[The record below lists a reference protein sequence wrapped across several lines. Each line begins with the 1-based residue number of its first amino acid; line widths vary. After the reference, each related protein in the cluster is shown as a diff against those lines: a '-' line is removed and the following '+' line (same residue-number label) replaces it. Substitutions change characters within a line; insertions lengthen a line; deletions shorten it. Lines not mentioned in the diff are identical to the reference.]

1 MGIREPGTKPVY
13 AAAEAWVERALRSDD
28 SLFTPGSRIWTTEHL
43 DEVRQQF
50 LDSPDISSD
59 NVMTKLERQLRGA
72 SPQACQLMAEVM
84 YIHILVPSNM
94 KRATKQAQIEQIL
107 GWSPEAVSVPA
118 RLLAGL
124 DRGVA
129 NIGSAHN
136 HRPFYL
142 GCIIEFAAAWKRLR
156 PDERLHMLDDPWAFK
171 RLVMELNFESRLFD
185 FGNTAALQRLSL
197 LHLVYPDTF
206 EAIVSIDHKKRIAS
220 TFYEHVSE
228 PTSDL
233 DRDLQQIRGA
243 LEAEYGDWFSYYD
256 PAIRSKWDPPRSE
269 TPEPAPTPEPGTQAQ
284 PQEAPDK
291 LAEPSTLA
299 ELAEELC
306 LPLEFLED
314 IKRLLADKRQVIFQG
329 PPGTGKTFVAQK
341 LARCLAGT
349 SKRVSL
355 VQLHPSY
362 AYEDFV
368 QGYRPTLKKGKPT
381 FELRSGPLLAVAK
394 RARSEPDHKHF
405 LVIDE
410 INRGNV
416 AKVFGELY
424 FLLEYRKRKMRLQYS
439 DKRFSLPKNLY
450 IIGTMNTADRSI
462 ALVDLALRRR
472 FHFVEFHPDEWPIK
486 DLLRDWLTDYGTPG
500 MTWVADV
507 VDRANELLRD
517 DRHAAIGPSH
527 FLKRGLS
534 EADVDRIWKHSVL
547 PYIEERLIGTPD
559 RMPEFKLNKLR
570 KAAVPAMTSRGERGD
585 PSADRPKQTDTP
597 EGTADGDAGNA
608 GE

>member
-1 MGIREPGTKPVY
+1 M
-13 AAAEAWVERALRSDD
+13 
-28 SLFTPGSRIWTTEHL
+28 
-43 DEVRQQF
+43 
-50 LDSPDISSD
+50 
-59 NVMTKLERQLRGA
+59 
-72 SPQACQLMAEVM
+72 
-84 YIHILVPSNM
+84 
-94 KRATKQAQIEQIL
+94 
-107 GWSPEAVSVPA
+107 
-118 RLLAGL
+118 
-124 DRGVA
+124 
-129 NIGSAHN
+129 
-136 HRPFYL
+136 
-142 GCIIEFAAAWKRLR
+142 
-156 PDERLHMLDDPWAFK
+156 
-171 RLVMELNFESRLFD
+171 
-185 FGNTAALQRLSL
+185 
-197 LHLVYPDTF
+197 
-206 EAIVSIDHKKRIAS
+206 
-220 TFYEHVSE
+220 
-228 PTSDL
+228 
-233 DRDLQQIRGA
+233 
-243 LEAEYGDWFSYYD
+243 
-256 PAIRSKWDPPRSE
+256 
-269 TPEPAPTPEPGTQAQ
+269 
-284 PQEAPDK
+284 
-291 LAEPSTLA
+291 
-299 ELAEELC
+299 
-306 LPLEFLED
+306 
-314 IKRLLADKRQVIFQG
+314 
-329 PPGTGKTFVAQK
+329 
-341 LARCLAGT
+341 
-349 SKRVSL
+349 
-355 VQLHPSY
+355 
-362 AYEDFV
+362 
-368 QGYRPTLKKGKPT
+368 
-381 FELRSGPLLAVAK
+381 AK

>member
-1 MGIREPGTKPVY
+1 MGIREPGTEPVY
-13 AAAEAWVERALRSDD
+13 VAAEAWVERALRSDG
-28 SLFTPGSRIWTTEHL
+28 SLFTHGRPIWTGEWL
-43 DEVRQQF
+43 GELRRRF
-50 LDSPDISSD
+50 LDSPDLSD
-59 NVMTKLERQLRGA
+59 DSTMDKLERQLEGA
-72 SPQACQLMAEVM
+72 TAEACQLMGEVM
-84 YIHILVPSNM
+84 YVHLLVPSNM

-107 GWSPEAVSVPA
+107 GWSPKTVTVPA
-118 RLLAGL
+118 ELLAGL

-129 NIGSAHN
+129 NIGPAHN
-136 HRPFYL
+136 NRPFYL
-142 GCIIEFAAAWKRLR
+142 GCIIEFAAAWKRLG
-156 PDERLHMLDDPWAFK
+156 PDERRHRLGDPWAFK
-171 RLVMELNFESRLFD
+171 RLVMDLNFESRLF
-185 FGNTAALQRLSL
+185 FSSNTAALQRHAL
-197 LHLVYPDTF
+197 LHLAHPDTF
-206 EAIVSIDHKKRIAS
+206 EAIVTSDHKDRIAS
-220 TFYEHVSE
+220 TFQEHVSK
-228 PTSDL
+228 PTSDV
-233 DRDLQQIRGA
+233 DDKLQQIRPA
-243 LEAEYGDWFSYYD
+243 LEAQYGGWFSYYT
-256 PAIRSKWDPPRSE
+256 PEIRRQWGPPRDE
-269 TPEPAPTPEPGTQAQ
+269 LPEPGRASQGGVPHE
-284 PQEAPDK
+284 PQKTPDAP
-291 LAEPSTLA
+291 AEPSTLA
-299 ELAEELC
+299 ELAAKLC
-306 LPLEFLED
+306 LPVAFLKE

-329 PPGTGKTFVAQK
+329 PPGTGKTYVAQK

-381 FELRSGPLLAVAK
+381 FELKSGPLLAAAE

-486 DLLRDWLTDYGTPG
+486 GLLRDWLTENGSPG
-500 MTWVADV
+500 MMWVADV

-527 FLKRGLS
+527 FLKDDLS
-534 EADVDRIWKHSVL
+534 EADVERIWKHSVL
-547 PYIEERLIGTPD
+547 PYIEERLIGSPD
-559 RMPEFKLNKLR
+559 RLSEFELGVLR
-570 KAAVPAMTSRGERGD
+570 ARATPATAAAESSDE
-585 PSADRPKQTDTP
+585 PS
-597 EGTADGDAGNA
+597 NA
-608 GE
+608 GSNEDEPAADEA